1 MKNHWKLYL
10 TRYATGKLLTW
21 MKYLILS
28 KVILIKI
35 LPQPFLTFMIKVST
49 STNNNFEKSEFER

>member
-35 LPQPFLTFMIKVST
+35 LPQPLTFMIKVST